1 MEFDSLIKKDLIY
14 LDFPA
19 SSQEEAL
26 RYLANILVK
35 KGYVKVTFPESI
47 VEREKSHPTGLP
59 MSSHKIAIP
68 HTTSDQVLESALI
81 FGRLKDEIE
90 FAEMG
95 GEPGSTLPV
104 RLISMFAL
112 KDKKLIGDLLEAL
125 ITAYQDEEMLD
136 QIIRASKSDEVYEIL
151 KQKVGQGS

>member
-14 LDFPA
+14 LDIPA

-26 RYLANILVK
+26 RYMANILVE
-35 KGYVKVTFPESI
+35 KGYAKATFPESI
-47 VEREKSHPTGLP
+47 IEREKSHPTGLP
-59 MSSHKIAIP
+59 MPGHKIAIP
-68 HTTSDQVLESALI
+68 HTTADQVLESALI
-81 FGRLKDEIE
+81 FARLEHKIE

-95 GEPGSTLPV
+95 GEPGATLPV
-104 RLISMFAL
+104 RLVSMFAL

-136 QIIRASKSDEVYEIL
+136 HIIHAKQSDEVYEIL
-151 KQKVGQGS
+151 KKKVGRGS